1 MRLVAKTF
9 FGLEKVLA
17 KELEDL
23 GAGNISIL
31 KRAVSFD
38 ANKELLYKSNLCL
51 RSALRILQP
60 LKTFTA
66 RNEDQLY
73 KAVREYDW
81 SHYLSN
87 DKTFAIDP
95 VVYSRFFQH
104 SKYAALK
111 VKDAICDQFRDR
123 TGSRPSIDPARPDLL
138 INLHIAEDKV
148 TLSMD
153 SSGDPLNQ
161 RGYRTKPYSAPINE
175 ALAAG
180 MLLIAGFD
188 GSRSLMDPM
197 CGSGTFLMEAA
208 MIASKMA
215 PNIKRREFG
224 FMRWGN
230 FDQEL
235 WNKIL
240 EQEKAK
246 IVAPQHRI
254 GGSDIS
260 VMAIDIARQ
269 SALDFGLKKYI
280 DLSVRPLTEAEA
292 NGKGGLFITN
302 PPYQERLK
310 SRDIYLLYSELGTQ
324 LKHKFSGW
332 DAWIISANIEALK
345 SVGLKASTRQTLYN
359 GALECNFQ
367 KFELYEGSRKQGGL
381 KAE

>member
-38 ANKELLYKSNLCL
+38 ANKELLYKSNLYL

-81 SHYLSN
+81 SHYFSN

-111 VKDAICDQFRDR
+111 VKDAICDQFRDK
-123 TGSRPSIDPARPDLL
+123 TGARPSIDPVRPDLL

-161 RGYRTKPYSAPINE
+161 RGYRTKPYTAPINE
-175 ALAAG
+175 TLAAG
-180 MLLIAGFD
+180 MLLIAGYD
-188 GSRSLMDPM
+188 GSRHMMDPM
-197 CGSGTFLMEAA
+197 CGSGTFLIEAA
-208 MIASKMA
+208 MIASRMA

-230 FDQEL
+230 YDPEL
-235 WNKIL
+235 WKRIT
-240 EQEKAK
+240 EEAKAK
-246 IVAPQHRI
+246 IVTPQHRI

-280 DLSVRPLTEAEA
+280 DLSVKQFTEAEA
-292 NGKGGLFITN
+292 NGRGGLFITN

-310 SRDIYLLYSELGTQ
+310 SRDIFLLYSELGSQ

-332 DAWIISANIEALK
+332 DAWIISGNAEALK
-345 SVGLKASTRQTLYN
+345 SVGLKPSTRQTLYN

-381 KAE
+381 KSE

>member
-1 MRLVAKTF
+1 VRLVAKTF

-111 VKDAICDQFRDR
+111 VKDAICDQFRDK
-123 TGSRPSIDPARPDLL
+123 TGARPSIDPVRPDLL

-161 RGYRTKPYSAPINE
+161 RGYRTKPYTAPINE
-175 ALAAG
+175 TLAAG
-180 MLLIAGFD
+180 MLLIAGYD
-188 GSRSLMDPM
+188 GSRPMMDPM
-197 CGSGTFLMEAA
+197 CGSGTFLIEAA
-208 MIASKMA
+208 MIASRMA

-230 FDQEL
+230 YDPEL
-235 WNKIL
+235 WKRIT
-240 EQEKAK
+240 EEAKAK
-246 IVAPQHRI
+246 IVTPQHRI

-280 DLSVRPLTEAEA
+280 DLSVKQFTEAEA
-292 NGKGGLFITN
+292 NGRGGLFITN

-310 SRDIYLLYSELGTQ
+310 SRDIFLLYSELGSQ

-332 DAWIISANIEALK
+332 DAWIISGNAEALK
-345 SVGLKASTRQTLYN
+345 SVGLKPSTRQTLYN

-381 KAE
+381 KSE